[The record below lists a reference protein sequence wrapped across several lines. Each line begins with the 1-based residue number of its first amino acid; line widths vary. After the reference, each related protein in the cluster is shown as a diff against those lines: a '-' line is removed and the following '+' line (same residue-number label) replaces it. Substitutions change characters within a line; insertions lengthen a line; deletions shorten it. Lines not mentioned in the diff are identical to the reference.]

1 MGQKDSVVGVR
12 ERVNSRLVALPDI
25 CRGLL
30 VDLGIRRGRVRPPA
44 AGRRQQ
50 EEVKEARGEDRT
62 EAPKNYQ

>member
-1 MGQKDSVVGVR
+1 VG
-12 ERVNSRLVALPDI
+12 
-25 CRGLL
+25 
-30 VDLGIRRGRVRPPA
+30 LGIRRQRLRPPA